1 MSRAQLTST
10 VEQNTGGAVAP
21 FVAGKNFIAN
31 GGFDI
36 WQRGTSGFT
45 TSGYMADNWYSVTAG
60 TTTFSQDTDVP
71 SGVPVQYS
79 MKWVTSASSSFGQYI
94 VSLEQAVVKP
104 LRGQTLTLSI
114 WLKTASYGSGN
125 LILRANYSNSSDAR
139 TNQTTTV
146 GSDTIIT
153 GTTPTSWTKLTKT
166 FTMPS
171 DAVGISLLLI
181 PDTAQGS
188 GVTVKATAMQL
199 ELGSVP
205 TPFSRAGGTLQGE
218 LALCQR
224 YYYRQTAQTAYSL
237 FGSGIAY
244 STTAINGYVK
254 FPVTMRTAPYGALDT
269 SSNLGVYD
277 GANLISATFALNTLN
292 TLDIGS
298 VVATSSGLTQ
308 WRPYHFIS
316 NNSTSSYIGFSAE
329 L

>member
-10 VEQNTGGAVAP
+10 VEQSSGGAVAP
-21 FVAGKNFIAN
+21 FVAGKNAVAN

-146 GSDTIIT
+146 GSCLLY
-153 GTTPTSWTKLTKT
+153 TS
-166 FTMPS
+166 PS
-171 DAVGISLLLI
+171 PRD
-181 PDTAQGS
+181 
-188 GVTVKATAMQL
+188 
-199 ELGSVP
+199 
-205 TPFSRAGGTLQGE
+205 
-218 LALCQR
+218 
-224 YYYRQTAQTAYSL
+224 
-237 FGSGIAY
+237 
-244 STTAINGYVK
+244 
-254 FPVTMRTAPYGALDT
+254 
-269 SSNLGVYD
+269 
-277 GANLISATFALNTLN
+277 
-292 TLDIGS
+292 
-298 VVATSSGLTQ
+298 
-308 WRPYHFIS
+308 
-316 NNSTSSYIGFSAE
+316 
-329 L
+329 